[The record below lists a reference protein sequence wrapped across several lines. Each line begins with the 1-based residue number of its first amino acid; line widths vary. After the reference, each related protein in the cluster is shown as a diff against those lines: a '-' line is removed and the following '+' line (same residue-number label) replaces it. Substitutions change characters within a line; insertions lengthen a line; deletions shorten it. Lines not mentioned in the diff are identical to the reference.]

1 MGDRLEISLDDGSK
15 MAMTVRENS
24 ALLDDP
30 KSGTFVLTLDED
42 ASFIPGLYY
51 LCPENSDTSCFA
63 SLDAFTSSF
72 PAPDGETSPTF
83 LMLYQQS
90 EYSQICPKGEK
101 ECQPLT

>member
-42 ASFIPGLYY
+42 ASLFPDSI
-51 LCPENSDTSCFA
+51 TFA
-63 SLDAFTSSF
+63 LKTATR
-72 PAPDGETSPTF
+72 PALRRLMRLHLLF
-83 LMLYQQS
+83 LPQMAKRHLLS
-90 EYSQICPKGEK
+90 
-101 ECQPLT
+101 